1 MLISHLCIA
10 WIQCENYQDVCLLVK
25 AHFGWARFGWAGDLS
40 QAKLGVSPHWDH
52 YEVRALI
59 FPELLQQPG
68 QGDGVGKTI
77 KKAREKKNQNQIDKI
92 KDFCSWHSERTDPFR
107 SIRTFLSLTHCNK
120 GWWGEDSLNQAFTEH
135 LLAAWPHKDTQ
146 GDHTDWGRRSWGLT
160 ALDGSGLCQLGLCA
174 LGKLLSNS
182 LPQFSHL
189 HNGDDSNRI
198 YRVN

>member
-1 MLISHLCIA
+1 MNILKPQRWLVSLDSRLKGSRGHWIHSPGSRAGLMLISHLCIA

-77 KKAREKKNQNQIDKI
+77 KKARKKKNQNQVDKI

-107 SIRTFLSLTHCNK
+107 SIRTFLSLTH
-120 GWWGEDSLNQAFTEH
+120 L
-135 LLAAWPHKDTQ
+135 
-146 GDHTDWGRRSWGLT
+146 
-160 ALDGSGLCQLGLCA
+160 
-174 LGKLLSNS
+174 
-182 LPQFSHL
+182 
-189 HNGDDSNRI
+189 
-198 YRVN
+198 